1 LLTIAAMVLPAEM
14 VPSAPAVEDPNSPNK
29 PDQQVTR
36 A

>member
-1 LLTIAAMVLPAEM
+1 LFTIAAMVLPAEV
-14 VPSAPAVEDPNSPNK
+14 VPPAPAVEDPNSPNT